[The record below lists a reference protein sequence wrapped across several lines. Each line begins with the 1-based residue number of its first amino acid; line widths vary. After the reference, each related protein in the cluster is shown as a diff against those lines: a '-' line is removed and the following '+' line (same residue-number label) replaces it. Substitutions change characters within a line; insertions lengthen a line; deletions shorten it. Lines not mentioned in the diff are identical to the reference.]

1 MELGNNRIVPV
12 VVIEQAERAAAL
24 GEALVAGGIPV
35 AEVTLRTAAGLDSIA
50 EMAKNPDLIVGAGTV
65 ITADQVDRVVE
76 VGARFIVSPGLNP
89 RVVERALEH
98 GIDVVPGAVT
108 PSEIMT
114 ALELGLT
121 TLKFFPANVYGGP
134 SALKALGAPFG
145 NVSFIPTG
153 GVSTTNIAEYLAL
166 KNVVAVGGSWMVP
179 ANLINDG
186 EFDTIRQLCT
196 DAVAAIQG
204 DN

>member
-12 VVIEQAERAAAL
+12 VVIEQAERAAVL

-50 EMAKNPDLIVGAGTV
+50 EMAKNPDLLVGAGTV

-89 RVVERALEH
+89 RVVERALEL

>member
-1 MELGNNRIVPV
+1 V
-12 VVIEQAERAAAL
+12 L

-50 EMAKNPDLIVGAGTV
+50 EMAKNPDLLVGAGTV